1 MNSIELI
8 PRIVE
13 NYIYKYL
20 SPEDELLEEISA
32 YTKKNHPR
40 AQMLSGHMQGK
51 FLEMVSSMIHPLRIL
66 EVGTFTGY
74 SAICLAKGLSRDG
87 ILHTI
92 ELRPQDALTART
104 FFDRSAH
111 KDQIILHT
119 GDALK
124 IIGELDETWDLV
136 FIDAD
141 KEQYIDY
148 FNLIL
153 PKVRQNGYILAD
165 NVLFHGAVLEPEI
178 KGKNAKAIQAFNDYI
193 LTRVDVEKIILPI
206 RDGLMLMKRIF

>member
-1 MNSIELI
+1 MNTHELI
-8 PRIVE
+8 PPAVE

-20 SPEDELLEEISA
+20 SPENELLAEISA
-32 YTKKNHPR
+32 FTIKNHPR

-51 FLEMVSSMIHPLRIL
+51 FLEMVSSMIQPQRIL

-74 SAICLAKGLSRDG
+74 SAICLAKGLSRG
-87 ILHTI
+87 GMLHTI
-92 ELRPQDALTART
+92 ELRPEEAVTARN
-104 FFDRSAH
+104 FFDKSAY
-111 KDQIILHT
+111 KDLIKLHT
-119 GDALK
+119 GEALK
-124 IIGELDETWDLV
+124 IIGELNETWDLV

-141 KEQYIDY
+141 KEQYIEY

-165 NVLFHGAVLEPEI
+165 NVLFHGAVLEPKI

-193 LTRVDVEKIILPI
+193 LTRGDVDKIILPI
-206 RDGLMLMKRIF
+206 RDGLMLLKKKY